1 MKDWD
6 KLREELQELQ
16 ERKSVTKKRK
26 VGAPLW
32 AKGAAVMLAAK
43 VNSKRN
49 EVKRT
54 EDPKVRDGKL
64 ADQIALSAAITT
76 LGIAVSSDD
85 KTLLSR
91 VRRVVK

>member
-54 EDPKVRDGKL
+54 EDPKVNSKNK
-64 ADQIALSAAITT
+64 
-76 LGIAVSSDD
+76 AVVWTSMCLKYSSNNEI
-85 KTLLSR
+85 
-91 VRRVVK
+91 